1 MVYSHDTG
9 SYDCSGDEGA
19 GATCRYLLLNTAS
32 GWEVVHVVET
42 PEEGGTLAASLV
54 LVRPE
59 KARSLEPP
67 RGGWSFT
74 VQGKYGLQRYNDST
88 IEVAPLE
95 SGSIESANHPLP
107 SCLSLPPC
115 DVLYSPQTASGP
127 TGRWRRSAASSAGA
141 ATQPSPGGSSPAT
154 TVTPARTR

>member
-42 PEEGGTLAASLV
+42 PEEGGSLAASLV

-107 SCLSLPPC
+107 SASPC
-115 DVLYSPQTASGP
+115 RQVTCCILRRLRVGRLGGGGGVQQAVRGRLHNPHQEGHLRPQL
-127 TGRWRRSAASSAGA
+127 
-141 ATQPSPGGSSPAT
+141 
-154 TVTPARTR
+154 